1 MRTSNYL
8 FPTSI
13 NSKTG
18 YYNFCYNTDNYLV
31 SIIANSVDYDKTTG
45 KEEFR
50 WFIDIVK
57 INGNHVGSKDYFYRF
72 ATLDNE
78 EMSCFSSKKEA
89 IDLLEKNALLMNL
102 KTIKFE

>member
-1 MRTSNYL
+1 MRTPNYL
-8 FPTSI
+8 YPTTI

-18 YYNFCYNTDNYLV
+18 YYNINYNNNNYLV
-31 SIIANSVDYDKTTG
+31 SIICESVDYDKTTG

-57 INGNHVGSKDYFYRF
+57 INGNHVASKEWFYRF
-72 ATLDNE
+72 FTLDNE
-78 EMSCFSSKKEA
+78 EMSCFFSKKEA

-102 KTIKFE
+102 KTIKF